1 MRGTWRRADR
11 EARGGAGT
19 GRRSA
24 AVGERVALGGG
35 GGEGGAGT
43 GRRAA
48 TGGREA
54 RIQEGRGV
62 LGGVI
67 AGGCIQYREC
77 TQVYFSAAVYCI
89 YIYVCVFSGS
99 GLLHMKTVIHGRA
112 CASCRRPRC
121 VHVCW

>member
-19 GRRSA
+19 GRHATVRGQGGARRRWGRGWRSA

-48 TGGREA
+48 AGAGRRAYRRPRRA
-54 RIQEGRGV
+54 R
-62 LGGVI
+62 GVI

-77 TQVYFSAAVYCI
+77 TQVYCRI
-89 YIYVCVFSGS
+89 YIY
-99 GLLHMKTVIHGRA
+99 IYI
-112 CASCRRPRC
+112 
-121 VHVCW
+121 